1 MADKL
6 KIEVK
11 GEDGGN
17 EPKFSLNIPLESFK
31 TLRTV
36 LGDEGAEQAKAS
48 GMDIDGWIKRMQSVE
63 PQVLFEM
70 KAEKDRFTVEF
81 E

>member
-1 MADKL
+1 MADKI

-11 GEDGGN
+11 SEGDDS

-31 TLRTV
+31 TLRAV

-48 GMDIDGWIKRMQSVE
+48 GMDIDGWIKRMQGVE

-70 KAEKDRFTVEF
+70 KAEQDRFTVEF